1 MGVPGGSD
9 LTGRLALQGQS
20 EGCRLEPQVQDKL
33 TLPEGSTASQ
43 GMTLPCSS
51 RSWGR
56 DAASG
61 SHMLRASA
69 LRGAVEENQSPKG
82 HNRECGLGAS

>member
-69 LRGAVEENQSPKG
+69 LRGRGGKPKSQRTQSG
-82 HNRECGLGAS
+82 VWAGY